1 MLEAIDIPFLLK
13 TIEAGAV
20 VAATATV
27 EEATKDVYNKLKG
40 AIVGIF
46 GRQAGR
52 AADKI
57 GNAATRNEGR
67 AELAAAITTI
77 PNEDAAELQKSV
89 LGFLAALKAD
99 PNAQAAVQRAQI
111 DLDLDVVGN
120 VVLKNIQNAQDIGVK
135 AKVVGDFTL
144 SDLTMANRDKPGN

>member
-1 MLEAIDIPFLLK
+1 MIDGFDVAFLLK
-13 TIEAGAV
+13 AVEAGAV

-27 EEATKDVYNKLKG
+27 EEATKDIYNKFKTTL
-40 AIVGIF
+40 AGIF
-46 GRQAGR
+46 GRTAAR

-57 GNAATRNEGR
+57 GNEATREEGR
-67 AELAAAITTI
+67 AELAAAITSI
-77 PNEDAAELQKSV
+77 PNEDAAELQESV
-89 LGFLAALKAD
+89 QALLSALKAD

-120 VVLKNIQNAQDIGVK
+120 VVLKNIQNAQDLGVK

-144 SDLTMANRDKPGN
+144 SDLTMADRDKPGN

>member
-1 MLEAIDIPFLLK
+1 MLK
-13 TIEAGAV
+13 TIEAGAI

-40 AIVGIF
+40 TIVGIF

-57 GNAATRNEGR
+57 GDAATRDEGR
-67 AELAAAITTI
+67 AELAAAINPI
-77 PNEDAAELQKSV
+77 PNEDTAEIQESV
-89 LGFLAALKAD
+89 QALLAALKAD

-120 VVLKNIQNAQDIGVK
+120 VLLKNIQNAQDIGVK
-135 AKVVGDFTL
+135 AKVGGDFTL
-144 SDLTMANRDKPGN
+144 SGLTMGNRDEPGN